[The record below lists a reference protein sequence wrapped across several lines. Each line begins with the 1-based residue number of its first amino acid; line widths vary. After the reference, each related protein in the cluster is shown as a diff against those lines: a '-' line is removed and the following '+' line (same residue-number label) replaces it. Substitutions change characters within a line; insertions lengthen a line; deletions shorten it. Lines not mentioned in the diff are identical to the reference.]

1 MLGILKP
8 WSARLF
14 CIALAGLITACNLP
28 GRSQPPVEEDDA
40 IRTQAAETISAQLT
54 DQASVVLITGTP
66 GGLAG
71 LPSPTPLAT
80 QVPPSTL
87 VPTLEATQT
96 AALSPTLP
104 VEPTR
109 EAELVYEDD
118 FSEDRGWWYTETN
131 DDFGFKF
138 LDDGYQIYIN
148 ILNAPIWSIREYDST
163 DVIVEVEAA
172 LQEGPEDG
180 YYGVVCRHQ
189 GEDDYYT
196 LVISP
201 DGSYGIAK
209 MEDGEFE
216 FLAEG
221 NDQTGAIQGGIAKN
235 RVRGEC
241 IGENLTLFANGQK
254 LLEVQDDDLLSGDV
268 GLLAGTRLSGGIEVL
283 FTYFAILEP

>member
-1 MLGILKP
+1 MQGNLNP
-8 WSARLF
+8 WFTRLL
-14 CIALAGLITACNLP
+14 CITLAGLLTACNFP
-28 GRSQPPVEEDDA
+28 GRSQPPVQEDDA

-54 DQASVVLITGTP
+54 NQASVGLITGTP
-66 GGLAG
+66 GGSAG

-80 QVPPSTL
+80 QVPTSTL
-87 VPTLEATQT
+87 APTLAATQT
-96 AALSPTLP
+96 ALPSPTLP
-104 VEPTR
+104 AEPTR
-109 EAELVYEDD
+109 EARLVYEDD
-118 FSEDRGWWYTETN
+118 FSEDRGMWYTETK
-131 DDFGFKF
+131 DDFGFKYV
-138 LDDGYQIYIN
+138 DDGYQLYIN

-163 DVIVEVEAA
+163 DIIVEVEAA

-189 GEDDYYT
+189 GEDDYYA

-216 FLAEG
+216 FQAEG
-221 NDQTGAIQGGIAKN
+221 NDQTGAILGGNASN

-241 IGENLTLFANGQK
+241 IGETLTLFANGKK

>member
-1 MLGILKP
+1 
-8 WSARLF
+8 
-14 CIALAGLITACNLP
+14 
-28 GRSQPPVEEDDA
+28 VEEDDA

-54 DQASVVLITGTP
+54 NQASAGLVTGTP

-71 LPSPTPLAT
+71 SPSPTP
-80 QVPPSTL
+80 QVTL
-87 VPTLEATQT
+87 VPTITLAPTLQATQT
-96 AALSPTLP
+96 AMPSPTLP
-104 VEPTR
+104 AEPTR
-109 EAELVYEDD
+109 AAELVYEDD
-118 FSEDRGWWYTETN
+118 FSDDKGFWYTESN
-131 DDFGFKF
+131 DDFGFKYV
-138 LDDGYQIYIN
+138 DDGYQLYIN

-172 LQEGPEDG
+172 LQEGAEDG

-189 GEDDYYT
+189 GEDDYYA

-201 DGSYGIAK
+201 DSSYGIAK

-216 FLAEG
+216 FMAEG
-221 NDQTGAIQGGIAKN
+221 TDQAGAIHGGDASN

-241 IGENLTLFANGQK
+241 IGETLTLFANGQK
-254 LLEVQDDDLLSGDV
+254 LLEVQDDDLLNGDV